1 MNGKP
6 INPWSRLFAALSR
19 RQFLRRAAGAGIALG
34 SGLLIPGKARADD
47 NLLPTPIPF
56 AQLLPPA
63 VVHPPQ
69 QYGPFHAAFPGPVD
83 SPGPF
88 CNRPA
93 PFIPSLI
100 NNFNGFY
107 GVAAGSGTATD
118 GSGNTFAMDNRF
130 MKGVYVG
137 EDGQNHRGAF
147 AFI

>member
-6 INPWSRLFAALSR
+6 INPWSRLFAAQSR

-56 AQLLPPA
+56 SRLLLG
-63 VVHPPQ
+63 
-69 QYGPFHAAFPGPVD
+69 YGPFHGNFPGPVD
-83 SPGPF
+83 NPGPF
-88 CNRPA
+88 CGKPG
-93 PFIPSLI
+93 PYQPSLI
-100 NNFNGFY
+100 NNFNGFI

-118 GSGNTFAMDNRF
+118 GSGNTFVMDNRF

-137 EDGQNHRGAF
+137 EDGQNHMGAF